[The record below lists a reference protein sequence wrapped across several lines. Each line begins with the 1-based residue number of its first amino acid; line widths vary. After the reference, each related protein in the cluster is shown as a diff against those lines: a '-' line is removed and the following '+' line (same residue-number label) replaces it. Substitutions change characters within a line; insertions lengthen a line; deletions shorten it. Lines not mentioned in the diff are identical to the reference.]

1 MWWWILTVLFFLISV
16 GVSTLVYFSLRR
28 INQYEGLIIEFQN
41 IIEFATTKMKQVDAN
56 GHYESDDETGFF
68 FQQLKELQELLNGI
82 FENEETEENSDA
94 QKEKDKVDNLK
105 QKFEELFA

>member
-1 MWWWILTVLFFLISV
+1 MWWWILTILFFLL
-16 GVSTLVYFSLRR
+16 GVSSITLVYFSLKR

-41 IIEFATTKMKQVDAN
+41 IIDFATTKMKQVDAN

-82 FENEETEENSDA
+82 FENETEENNSA
-94 QKEKDKVDNLK
+94 EETETEKE
-105 QKFEELFA
+105 